1 MKSII
6 ILSGLGA
13 LTLFSEI
20 INFKKWLYPAVLL
33 GLLAC
38 IGFAI
43 KDWDA
48 PAHHFFNNM
57 MIFDN
62 MAIAFTI
69 LLCSVVFFWLILAK
83 DFLTH
88 ETHLTDHISLIL
100 FASVGAMMMVSYG
113 NLAMLFLGIETL
125 SIPMYVMAG
134 SKKNSLNSN
143 ESALKYFLMG
153 AFATGFLL
161 YGIALI
167 YGVTGAFHLHT
178 IADYVAAQ
186 NGNYPTMFYTGI
198 LFILIGMSFKVSAFP
213 FQFWAPDVYTGA
225 PTMVT
230 AFMSTIVK
238 TAAFAAFYRLFNS
251 CFAGVGDVW
260 IKMVVFMGVTTLL
273 IGNIGAIIQTNIK
286 RMLAYSAIAHAGYLL
301 IGIASIHLVNG
312 NDNSSGNAIFYY
324 TLAYSIGSLISF
336 GIVYNVANA
345 TESDSIEAFNGLG
358 KRSPFLAFAM
368 TISLLSLAGI
378 PPMAGFFG
386 KYYLFLSAIHQ
397 GKIWLVMVAVLA
409 SLVGIYYYLRVIIAM
424 YFKPQENLQ
433 VVSPKQFHVPTLAF
447 LILLLIAL
455 GIAPELLI
463 NLF

>member
-1 MKSII
+1 
-6 ILSGLGA
+6 
-13 LTLFSEI
+13 
-20 INFKKWLYPAVLL
+20 
-33 GLLAC
+33 
-38 IGFAI
+38 
-43 KDWDA
+43 
-48 PAHHFFNNM
+48 
-57 MIFDN
+57 
-62 MAIAFTI
+62 
-69 LLCSVVFFWLILAK
+69 
-83 DFLTH
+83 
-88 ETHLTDHISLIL
+88 
-100 FASVGAMMMVSYG
+100 
-113 NLAMLFLGIETL
+113 
-125 SIPMYVMAG
+125 
-134 SKKNSLNSN
+134 
-143 ESALKYFLMG
+143 
-153 AFATGFLL
+153 
-161 YGIALI
+161 
-167 YGVTGAFHLHT
+167 
-178 IADYVAAQ
+178 
-186 NGNYPTMFYTGI
+186 
-198 LFILIGMSFKVSAFP
+198 MSFKVSAFP